1 MIGYR
6 KNLVNTN
13 RELMYFQKKWKQKLN
28 SHLKRKKK
36 KDFGV
41 RTLLTKERIIVCVAV
56 VLKKNVSSKVKVH

>member
-36 KDFGV
+36 KDFWV
-41 RTLLTKERIIVCVAV
+41 RTLLTKERIIVCVGV